1 MFLLYIH
8 NICIIYISYVHIILT
23 ARDRC
28 SIMDFF
34 LYPFNIVYSDN
45 ISLSLC
51 SSFPFRYLPIKWTL
65 RTEFLGRPQILFVAS
80 GTDLN
85 GDPVF
90 LSFCLIT
97 FPNSESYLLL
107 NLTENNWFRGFRT
120 LKRFNLRSFFF
131 LQLLSIKT

>member
-1 MFLLYIH
+1 MQCFCY
-8 NICIIYISYVHIILT
+8 IYIKYILYLLLRT
-23 ARDRC
+23 GVLLW
-28 SIMDFF
+28 IFF

-51 SSFPFRYLPIKWTL
+51 YSFPFRYLPIKWTL
-65 RTEFLGRPQILFVAS
+65 WTEFLGRPQILFVAS
-80 GTDLN
+80 GIDLN

-107 NLTENNWFRGFRT
+107 NLAENNWFRGFRT
-120 LKRFNLRSFFF
+120 LKRFNLRSSFFS
-131 LQLLSIKT
+131 SITVNKNSTSN